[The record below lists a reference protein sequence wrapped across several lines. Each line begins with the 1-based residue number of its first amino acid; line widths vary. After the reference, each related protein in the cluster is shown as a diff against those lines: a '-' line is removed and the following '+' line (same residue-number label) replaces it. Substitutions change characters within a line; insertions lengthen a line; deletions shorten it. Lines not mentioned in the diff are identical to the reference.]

1 MKNKSLKDY
10 KIIKEACK
18 LETAP
23 HVLNGILS
31 EIPVKWANNYEIAD
45 IITIVN
51 IVKRNQHTKR
61 IRS

>member
-1 MKNKSLKDY
+1 MKNKSVRDY
-10 KIIKEACK
+10 RLLKEAC
-18 LETAP
+18 LLDTAP

-31 EIPVKWANNYEIAD
+31 EIPANWANSYEIGD

-51 IVKRNQHTKR
+51 IVKRNKHLKR